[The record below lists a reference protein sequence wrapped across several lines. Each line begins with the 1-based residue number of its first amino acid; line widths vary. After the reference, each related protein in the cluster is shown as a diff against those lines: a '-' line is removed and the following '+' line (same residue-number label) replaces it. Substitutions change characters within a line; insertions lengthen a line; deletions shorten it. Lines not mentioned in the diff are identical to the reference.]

1 MLRFIIGGLVGA
13 AVTAIAM
20 SQDAENEKKET
31 SSSSCEPE
39 TTDQPLDEMKGKTD
53 NDFDGGVKTHFT
65 QLTEELNRL
74 MNMERR

>member
-20 SQDAENEKKET
+20 SQDSENEKKET

-39 TTDQPLDEMKGKTD
+39 TTDQPLDEIKEETE
-53 NDFDGGVKTHFT
+53 NNFDGGVKTHYT

-74 MNMERR
+74 MNMERK